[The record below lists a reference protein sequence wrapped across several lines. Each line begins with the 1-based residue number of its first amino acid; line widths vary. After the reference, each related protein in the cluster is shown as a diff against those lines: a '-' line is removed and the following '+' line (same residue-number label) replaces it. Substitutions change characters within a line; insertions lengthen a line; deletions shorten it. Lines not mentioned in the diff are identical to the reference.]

1 MKIQQMPNPG
11 ARLPQRTIKQ
21 QAPQDQP
28 APAPTPDPKPPAP
41 SHFSQSSRSLRRDSL
56 IGSALA
62 STIVL
67 PKHGAMGVGAVV
79 GTLGA
84 IAAYGEIREGMRNM
98 NTHEVLDGA
107 IHMGASMALLA
118 SAAMP
123 GSVVGGFVAA
133 GGISLLAAK
142 TVYDRPK
149 DVADVL
155 LRQPI
160 GLVRDAGKSIWLE
173 FKTPEKS

>member
-1 MKIQQMPNPG
+1 MKIQQMPKLTPRFTQKSLKG
-11 ARLPQRTIKQ
+11 PQPDPT
-21 QAPQDQP
+21 P
-28 APAPTPDPKPPAP
+28 APAPDPKPQPT
-41 SHFSQSSRSLRRDSL
+41 SHFGQSSRSLRRDSL
-56 IGSALA
+56 LGSALA

-67 PKHGAMGVGAVV
+67 PKNGAMGVGAVV
-79 GTLGA
+79 GGLGVL
-84 IAAYGEIREGMRNM
+84 AAYGEIREGMRNM

-107 IHMGASMALLA
+107 IHMGASVALLA

-123 GSVVGGFVAA
+123 GTVVGGFVAA
-133 GGISLLAAK
+133 GGMSLLAAK

-173 FKTPEKS
+173 FKKTEKY